1 MEDFVSFRW
10 SMANRNPIDAL
21 NGSKGSIDQMQASV
35 HIENGKSVVVY
46 KKNMRER
53 GGFQSFEEMMTELN
67 KDLKA
72 EKQ

>member
-1 MEDFVSFRW
+1 
-10 SMANRNPIDAL
+10 MANRNPIDAL

>member
-1 MEDFVSFRW
+1 
-10 SMANRNPIDAL
+10 
-21 NGSKGSIDQMQASV
+21 MQASE
-35 HIENGKSVVVY
+35 HIENGKSVVLY